1 MSGEEE
7 NKITSTEK
15 SVKIKDPKRVEL
27 GKRLAKISK
36 EAKARKKLERES
48 AKNQKIEMI
57 DFKYVVGGVAVLA
70 GIFGIYVSYK
80 KDKRE
85 TKQEQR
91 FEKVEEKIEEQENV
105 YISRKNKCLE
115 NL

>member
-15 SVKIKDPKRVEL
+15 SVKIKDPRKVEL

-48 AKNQKIEMI
+48 AKDQKMEMI
-57 DFKYVVGGVAVLA
+57 DFKYIVGGVAILG
-70 GIFGIYVSYK
+70 GIFGIYFAYR

-85 TKQEQR
+85 IK
-91 FEKVEEKIEEQENV
+91 EEKKNRRNR
-105 YISRKNKCLE
+105 RK
-115 NL
+115 

>member
-1 MSGEEE
+1 MSVKEE

-15 SVKIKDPKRVEL
+15 SVKIKDPRRVEL
-27 GKRLAKISK
+27 GKRLARISK
-36 EAKARKKLERES
+36 EAKARKAKERES
-48 AKNQKIEMI
+48 AKNQKMEMI
-57 DFKYVVGGVAVLA
+57 DFKYIVGGVAVLA
-70 GIFGIYVSYK
+70 GIFGIYFSWK

-91 FEKVEEKIEEQENV
+91 FEKVEEKIEEQQENV
-105 YISRKNKCLE
+105 SRKNKCLE